1 MVCRKCGNKIEDDMR
16 FCGLCGSPAPE
27 PPKKEKIKT
36 ISGGEL
42 KIGSFA
48 KFSAVDRDKPM
59 LTIADKSLNAIWVFK
74 GMALLLLASFFSP
87 FYSIGIN
94 NVSLYSIV
102 PFGERVHL
110 LTANGFRITVGWDYA
125 SGTFAGLFMF
135 LVPIAIFA
143 LFQFRKELERITAVV
158 RGMLYMAAAVLSVL
172 GLVLMFV
179 ARDRLS
185 DPHYAFISVR
195 PSVGFFISFVLYL
208 VVAAV
213 SVCFVVAE
221 RKK

>member
-1 MVCRKCGNKIEDDMR
+1 MVCRKCGNKIENGMR

-27 PPKKEKIKT
+27 LPKNEKVKAAHEGQLEI
-36 ISGGEL
+36 GG
-42 KIGSFA
+42 FA
-48 KFSAVDRDKPM
+48 KLSTANKDKP
-59 LTIADKSLNAIWVFK
+59 TIMIAGMTLNAIWMFK
-74 GMALLLLASFFSP
+74 GMALLLLVSFFLP
-87 FYSIGIN
+87 FYSIGN
-94 NVSLYSIV
+94 NFSIIA
-102 PFGERVHL
+102 FGERVHL

-158 RGMLYMAAAVLSVL
+158 KGMLYMAAAVLSVL